1 MQKKLYLNQKFTK
14 FINNKNFEF
23 DRSKILKVLSSDLL
37 EDAYKT
43 ISKWQK
49 YQPTPLE
56 SLNKLREELNLK
68 NIFYKDESKRFG
80 LKSFKALGGAYAVE
94 KMTKGKKDVTVSTAT
109 AGNHGKSV
117 AWGAKNLG
125 LDCKIFISENVSKTR
140 AEEMRNLSAEV
151 IRVKGNYDNSL
162 NVCKKESKKNNWEI
176 IQDVAWPDYELV
188 PKLTMAGYSIMI
200 KEISVQTNEYI
211 THIFLQAGV
220 GGMAAGLIAGVAEY
234 FKKVPKIIIVEP
246 DNANCVMQ
254 SIENNTPTRVDIR
267 KESIMGGMSCGEV
280 SIVPWQILKN
290 SVNNCI
296 SVSDKF
302 VALTVAMLADKML
315 SDVSIVGGECS
326 TPGVTSLISCCNNEE
341 TRSALEINENSNI
354 LLIGCEG
361 SADVELYKKLLN
373 EGKQLIELYEKIK

>member
-1 MQKKLYLNQKFTK
+1 MQKNLYLNQKFTK
-14 FINNKNFEF
+14 FINNENFEF
-23 DRSKILKVLSSDLL
+23 DRSKILKILNSDFL

-56 SLNKLREELNLK
+56 SLNKLSKELGLK

-94 KMTKGKKDVTVSTAT
+94 KITKGRKKITVSTAT

-125 LDCKIFISENVSKTR
+125 LNCKIFISENVSETR
-140 AEEMRNLSAEV
+140 AEEMRNLNAEV
-151 IRVKGNYDNSL
+151 IRVKGNYEDSL
-162 NVCKKESKKNNWEI
+162 NFCKEESKKNNWEI

-188 PKLTMAGYSIMI
+188 PKLTMAGYSTII

-220 GGMAAGLIAGVAEY
+220 GGMAAGLVAGVANY

-246 DNANCVMQ
+246 ENANCVMQ
-254 SIENNTPTRVDIR
+254 SIENNTPTSVDIK

-280 SIVPWQILKN
+280 SLVPWQILKN
-290 SVNNCI
+290 SVNNCV

-302 VALTVAMLADKML
+302 VSQTVAMLADKVVC
-315 SDVSIVGGECS
+315 DISIEGGECS
-326 TPGVTSLISCCNNEE
+326 TPGITSLISCCNNDE
-341 TRSALEINENSNI
+341 TKSALEINENSNI

-361 SADVELYKKLLN
+361 SAD
-373 EGKQLIELYEKIK
+373 IELYQKLLSEGKKLI

>member
-1 MQKKLYLNQKFTK
+1 MQKNLYLNQKFTK
-14 FINNKNFEF
+14 FINNENFEF
-23 DRSKILKVLSSDLL
+23 DRSKILKILNSDLL
-37 EDAYKT
+37 KDAYKT

-56 SLNKLREELNLK
+56 SLNKLSKKLDLK

-94 KMTKGKKDVTVSTAT
+94 KITKGRKDITVSTAT

-117 AWGAKNLG
+117 AWGAKNMG
-125 LDCKIFISENVSKTR
+125 LNCKIFISENVSETR
-140 AEEMRNLSAEV
+140 AQEMRNLNAEV
-151 IRVKGNYDNSL
+151 IRVKGNYEDSL
-162 NVCKKESKKNNWEI
+162 NACKEESKKNNWEI
-176 IQDVAWPDYELV
+176 IQDVAWPNYELV
-188 PKLTMAGYSIMI
+188 PKLTMAGYSTMI
-200 KEISVQTNEYI
+200 KEVSVQTNEYI

-220 GGMAAGLIAGVAEY
+220 GGMAAGVIAGVANY

-246 DNANCVMQ
+246 ENADCVMQ
-254 SIENNTPTRVDIR
+254 SIENNAPTIVDIK

-280 SIVPWQILKN
+280 SLVPWQILKN
-290 SVNNCI
+290 SVNNCV

-302 VALTVAMLADKML
+302 VSQTVAMLADKRL
-315 SDVSIVGGECS
+315 SDISIEGGECS

-341 TRSALEINENSNI
+341 TKSTLEIDKSSNI

-361 SADVELYKKLLN
+361 SAD
-373 EGKQLIELYEKIK
+373 IELYQKLLSEGKKLI